1 MKNLK
6 MALVTVCMFA
16 AAAPAF
22 SNDAKSTSPEFTS
35 HVDVYYM
42 SHEFGSG
49 TKLALDWSLSD
60 YVRVFGNIES
70 LSASG
75 TDKLEDLLNQNPDQD
90 VYKPRN
96 LYSSTTKKVTR
107 SFTSLEG
114 GIGLKKEVNELFD
127 FKFEIFAN
135 ASFVQLS
142 PDDVKFTLKKLTL
155 GDDGL
160 PQEDTGGDSNSG
172 EDGDDNS
179 SIDASISFEALQGVK
194 GAVGITTYLTE
205 SAELSIS
212 AYQYSFT
219 GDNADALDPEVGVA
233 VSFMYYP
240 IKRFGLGLHF
250 ESKDITGDS
259 AFGLGANYRW

>member
-1 MKNLK
+1 
-6 MALVTVCMFA
+6 
-16 AAAPAF
+16 
-22 SNDAKSTSPEFTS
+22 
-35 HVDVYYM
+35 
-42 SHEFGSG
+42 
-49 TKLALDWSLSD
+49 
-60 YVRVFGNIES
+60 
-70 LSASG
+70 
-75 TDKLEDLLNQNPDQD
+75 
-90 VYKPRN
+90 
-96 LYSSTTKKVTR
+96 
-107 SFTSLEG
+107 
-114 GIGLKKEVNELFD
+114 
-127 FKFEIFAN
+127 
-135 ASFVQLS
+135 
-142 PDDVKFTLKKLTL
+142 
-155 GDDGL
+155 
-160 PQEDTGGDSNSG
+160 DTGGDSNSG

>member
-1 MKNLK
+1 MKNLSK
-6 MALVTVCMFA
+6 SLLAVCMFA
-16 AAAPAF
+16 AVAPAF
-22 SNDAKSTSPEFTS
+22 ADDKQSTSPEFNS
-35 HVDVYYM
+35 HVDVYYTT
-42 SHEFGSG
+42 HEFGSG

-60 YVRVFGNIES
+60 YVRVFGTVEN
-70 LSASG
+70 LTASG
-75 TDKLEDLLNQNPDQD
+75 TDKLEDLLDQNPEQD
-90 VYKPRN
+90 VYKPRD
-96 LYSSTTKKVTR
+96 LYLSSTKKVTR

-114 GIGLKKEVNELFD
+114 GIGLKKEINELFD
-127 FKFEIFAN
+127 FKFEIFVN
-135 ASFVQLS
+135 ASYVQLS
-142 PDDVKFTLKKLTL
+142 PNDVKFKLKKLTI

-160 PQEDTGGDSNSG
+160 PQEDVSSG
-172 EDGDDNS
+172 NGNEDGDDNN

-194 GAVGITTYLTE
+194 GAVGITSYLTE

-219 GDNADALDPEVGVA
+219 GDNADTLDPEVGVA